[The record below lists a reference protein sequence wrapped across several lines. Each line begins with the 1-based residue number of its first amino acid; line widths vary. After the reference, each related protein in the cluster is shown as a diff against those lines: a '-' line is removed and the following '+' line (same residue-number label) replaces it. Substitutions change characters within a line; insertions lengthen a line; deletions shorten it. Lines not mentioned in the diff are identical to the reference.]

1 VIILKARKQLR
12 LILIVGLIGYSLIA
26 FYSLI
31 TFNKDG
37 LINNTEEKIKEKEKE
52 KIKTYN
58 LSLIMVGDA
67 LIHKSVYND
76 AYVGNNVYDFKKMF
90 EDIKPIIKEYD
101 LAFYNQE
108 SIIGGKDLGISGYP
122 LFNAPD
128 EIGDAMLD
136 MGFNIVSLANN
147 HTLDKKEEGIRY
159 SLNYW
164 KNKDV
169 MTAGS
174 YGSEEDRV
182 KDNIKTKN
190 NISYSLLAYTV
201 RTNGLKVPTGKDY
214 LVNVYDKEKV
224 RADIERIRDK
234 VDVLIV
240 SMHWGSEY
248 TNTPTYEEKEIAE
261 YLSSLGVDIVI
272 GHHPHVVQPID
283 YINKTL
289 VIYSLGNFVS
299 AQDTTNKLTGLMAS
313 LNIEK
318 IVDKDD
324 ITINIKDVKGTLIY
338 TYYKNW
344 RNFKVIPY
352 SKLNNSLLSNYQS
365 NYETY
370 SNIVKQY
377 RNEITVDPLEE

>member
-1 VIILKARKQLR
+1 MKAKKQLFLV
-12 LILIVGLIGYSLIA
+12 LIIGLIGYSLIA
-26 FYSLI
+26 YYGLL
-31 TFNKDG
+31 TFDGIMINKQ
-37 LINNTEEKIKEKEKE
+37 NKTEKEKE
-52 KIKTYN
+52 EEEKIQTYD
-58 LSLIMVGDA
+58 LSLVMVGDA

-90 EDIKPIIKEYD
+90 EDIKPIIKDYD

-108 SIIGGKDLGISGYP
+108 SIIGGKTLGISGYP

-136 MGFNIVSLANN
+136 MGFNLVSLANN

-159 SLNYW
+159 SLDYW
-164 KNKDV
+164 KDKDV

-174 YGSEEDRV
+174 YASEEDRI

-201 RTNGLKVPTGKDY
+201 RTNGLKIPTGKDY

-224 RADIERIRDK
+224 KADIERIRDK

-261 YLSSLGVDIVI
+261 YLSSLGVDIII

-283 YINKTL
+283 YINNTL

-318 IVDKDD
+318 IVDKDKV
-324 ITINIKDVKGTLIY
+324 TINIKDVKGTLIY

-370 SNIVKQY
+370 SNVIKQY